1 MSVQKGIN
9 LLTMQVRLH
18 MPGFILTTR
27 TNEVF
32 TVVLLMW
39 QITITITTFS
49 LRLRQLE
56 TAVVIPLTTVITSNH
71 GKLFI
76 IWLLADTIASYLC
89 SQNLPSTQKTMGHDS
104 TAGQNLHMYR
114 KSLRNGLSEFSL
126 LNHKQAYCIM
136 AQIHTQCQPP
146 PKIVQNKN

>member
-1 MSVQKGIN
+1 MFVQKGIN
-9 LLTMQVRLH
+9 LLTMQVRSH

-32 TVVLLMW
+32 TVVLSMW
-39 QITITITTFS
+39 QITITTFF

-56 TAVVIPLTTVITSNH
+56 TAVVIPLTTVITSYH

-89 SQNLPSTQKTMGHDS
+89 SQNLPSTKKTMGHDS

-126 LNHKQAYCIM
+126 LNHKKAHCMM

>member
-32 TVVLLMW
+32 TLVLLMW
-39 QITITITTFS
+39 QITITTFF

-114 KSLRNGLSEFSL
+114 KSFWNGLSEFSL
-126 LNHKQAYCIM
+126 LNHKQAHRMM

>member
-39 QITITITTFS
+39 QITITITTFF

-104 TAGQNLHMYR
+104 TAGQNLHIIE
-114 KSLRNGLSEFSL
+114 NHFEIGC
-126 LNHKQAYCIM
+126 LNFHC
-136 AQIHTQCQPP
+136 
-146 PKIVQNKN
+146 

>member
-32 TVVLLMW
+32 TVVLSMW
-39 QITITITTFS
+39 QITITTLF

-89 SQNLPSTQKTMGHDS
+89 CQNLPSTQKTMGHDS
-104 TAGQNLHMYR
+104 TAGQNLHII
-114 KSLRNGLSEFSL
+114 E
-126 LNHKQAYCIM
+126 NHFEIG
-136 AQIHTQCQPP
+136 
-146 PKIVQNKN
+146 V

>member
-9 LLTMQVRLH
+9 LLTMQVCLH

-32 TVVLLMW
+32 TVVLSMW
-39 QITITITTFS
+39 QITITTFF

-56 TAVVIPLTTVITSNH
+56 TAVVIPLTTAITSNH

-114 KSLRNGLSEFSL
+114 KSSRNGLSEFSL
-126 LNHKQAYCIM
+126 LKHKQAHCMM
-136 AQIHTQCQPP
+136 AQILTQCQPP

>member
-126 LNHKQAYCIM
+126 LNHKQAYCMM
-136 AQIHTQCQPP
+136 AQIHTQCQTP
-146 PKIVQNKN
+146 PKTVQNKN

>member
-32 TVVLLMW
+32 TVVLSMW
-39 QITITITTFS
+39 QITITTFF
-49 LRLRQLE
+49 LRLMQLE

-104 TAGQNLHMYR
+104 TAGQNLHII
-114 KSLRNGLSEFSL
+114 E
-126 LNHKQAYCIM
+126 NHFEIG
-136 AQIHTQCQPP
+136 
-146 PKIVQNKN
+146 V